1 MPRSRWL
8 IAAAALLFTFG
19 LSVPAANAAVTT
31 TDAAFTYTGTWN
43 VVTGTQHEHWTAQ
56 NGATARI
63 NFTTSTAGQTV
74 TLRGVKGATSGNH
87 TANAVIDAATPVVL
101 DEGTG
106 TGTTQNAVV
115 GTSGPLPAGNHT
127 LTLTVTRP
135 EFSIQNLSL
144 TAGSFGGPGYTPG
157 GGTGGTGG
165 TGTNSGTSAP
175 VGDLPGWHQVYV
187 DNFEAAASSVNL
199 TTVYPRLFPYTD
211 NSSYARAN
219 LSVSGGTL
227 NINEGSDGRGAAVVI
242 TAPST
247 GWGQTYGRYDIEFR
261 ADAANNFGSA
271 FLLWPDSEVWG
282 RRRDRL
288 PRGQLRRPDPRLQPL
303 PGRQRP
309 LELPDGQHRR
319 LLADLA
325 PGHHRL
331 DPDRRHLL
339 PGRHADRWPAPPSPP
354 RTAPSPACSPPPP
367 RPHRRRATGC
377 RCTPATRA
385 PPAQRV
391 RGRHP
396 AAVPGGHRLGRG
408 AVEHGDDDV
417 HHVGRVGGDPH
428 RHLGRGD
435 RRELRDR
442 RGADLRDR
450 GDDHVRHR
458 PGFVLGVLSWR
469 ATATRSPRPPARRRR
484 RSPPCPPA
492 RPATCGSTRWAS
504 PCPPRSPA
512 RSG

>member
-8 IAAAALLFTFG
+8 IAAAALLVTFG

-157 GGTGGTGG
+157 GGTGGG

-187 DNFEAAASSVNL
+187 DNFEAAASSANL

-219 LSVSGGTL
+219 LSASGGTL

-282 RRRDRL
+282 DGETDYPEGNFADQIHVYNHCLGANAPSNCLTVNTGASWQTWHRATIDWTPTAVTFYLDGTQIGRDTT
-288 PRGQLRRPDPRLQPL
+288 
-303 PGRQRP
+303 
-309 LELPDGQHRR
+309 
-319 LLADLA
+319 AVA
-325 PGHHRL
+325 TT
-331 DPDRRHLL
+331 
-339 PGRHADRWPAPPSPP
+339 GRHWVIQMAGSAGSQVGKLQIDWA
-354 RTAPSPACSPPPP
+354 ALYA
-367 RPHRRRATGC
+367 RA
-377 RCTPATRA
+377 
-385 PPAQRV
+385 
-391 RGRHP
+391 
-396 AAVPGGHRLGRG
+396 
-408 AVEHGDDDV
+408 
-417 HHVGRVGGDPH
+417 
-428 RHLGRGD
+428 
-435 RRELRDR
+435 
-442 RGADLRDR
+442 
-450 GDDHVRHR
+450 
-458 PGFVLGVLSWR
+458 
-469 ATATRSPRPPARRRR
+469 
-484 RSPPCPPA
+484 
-492 RPATCGSTRWAS
+492 
-504 PCPPRSPA
+504 
-512 RSG
+512 